1 MRILTYQKRFR
12 HFKIQHLTIE
22 SLSNHWQRNM
32 KYSLAWLMEIETYLS
47 TGPQKKQ
54 TKTLVKIKAIKK
66 PLCSPKGYMH
76 SQAKDTTGLW

>member
-1 MRILTYQKRFR
+1 
-12 HFKIQHLTIE
+12 
-22 SLSNHWQRNM
+22 M